1 MSHSIGRNLAVL
13 LLISVICL
21 GVSSCGGGVSNGG
34 SAAPS
39 AFLFAADSGEG
50 NPSLDVFTVSSSGS
64 IALASGSPYTV
75 NGPPASLIAASG
87 EDHLLFA
94 DGGNLPVSSSLYV
107 FRIGAN
113 GVLTSL
119 GSPVLAIGFP
129 STLSV
134 APAGDFLFVD
144 GQIFTIDAATGALA
158 LLGYAPAS
166 GPGMFSPDGRFIFS
180 LDSFSGVESYTFTF
194 DSKTGAATPV
204 SSLGFLP
211 FDTSPRPPVVHPSG
225 KFVYVPYFAE
235 RGHRR
240 FRRCR
245 GWKSDQS
252 ARIAIRFRNRFRT
265 GSDRPCGS
273 PSLCDRKC
281 GFGQPRDWE
290 FRVRIYHRSKL
301 GCFESNLGSV
311 PLQPRNPPGSS
322 LRPVW
327 PVSLCCAPA
336 RGLWGVLRRYGRHAD
351 SAGRGTVFLG
361 RQYHLTRGDTAMN
374 ARRRICCEDGAATRW
389 HYGPRLD
396 LKCFRDPQGRSRLSQ
411 VQRQG
416 DCLFL

>member
-225 KFVYVPYFAE
+225 KFVYVPYFADT
-235 RGHRR
+235 GI
-240 FRRCR
+240 FFTPPQ
-245 GWKSDQS
+245 GG
-252 ARIAIRFRNRFRT
+252 IAGFAVAADGSLTSLPGSPFASGIDFGQAVIDPAGAHLYVT
-265 GSDRPCGS
+265 GSVDSDNPAIGNFVYGFTIDQNSGALS
-273 PSLCDRKC
+273 PISGASPFSPGTPQALAFDPSGRYLFVAHQR
-281 GFGQPRDWE
+281 GAFG
-290 FRVRIYHRSKL
+290 VY
-301 GCFESNLGSV
+301 SV
-311 PLQPRNPPGSS
+311 GTDGMPTPLAG
-322 LRPVW
+322 
-327 PVSLCCAPA
+327 AP
-336 RGLWGVLRRYGRHAD
+336 
-351 SAGRGTVFLG
+351 SFLG
-361 RQYHLTRGDTAMN
+361 GNIISLVAIQ
-374 ARRRICCEDGAATRW
+374 
-389 HYGPRLD
+389 P
-396 LKCFRDPQGRSRLSQ
+396 
-411 VQRQG
+411 
-416 DCLFL
+416 